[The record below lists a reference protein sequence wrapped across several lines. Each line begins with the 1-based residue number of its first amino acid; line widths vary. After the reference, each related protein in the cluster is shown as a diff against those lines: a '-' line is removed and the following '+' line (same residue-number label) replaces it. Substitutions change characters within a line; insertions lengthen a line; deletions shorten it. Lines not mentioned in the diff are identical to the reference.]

1 MPSGNLGL
9 WEHIRLEHV
18 HLLRRCCCIFR
29 KQKRLRNKDDGLV
42 FSPPTWSSPPG
53 SEHFR
58 GSNQGFHMEIKCFS
72 CKVSVFSLLLP
83 SLKRA
88 EHFVFFWCYCVLHFS
103 IASDDD
109 GTSSRRSPVTLD
121 IKATARKWWWNTS
134 RKTDNMLAENLLTS
148 ISCSVFPP
156 SPCERRQR
164 RAAKV
169 STNYL
174 SDSRFMW
181 SQQNDFLMISIMTY
195 IMIIMTETNI

>member
-18 HLLRRCCCIFR
+18 YLLRRCCCIFR

-148 ISCSVFPP
+148 AAQCFLLLHVRGDKGGLPKFLLIISQTAGSCDHS
-156 SPCERRQR
+156 
-164 RAAKV
+164 K
-169 STNYL
+169 
-174 SDSRFMW
+174 
-181 SQQNDFLMISIMTY
+181 MTF
-195 IMIIMTETNI
+195 